1 MLVNYWKKLNKK
13 NDTLY
18 VAKLVINDMPISFV
32 RAGLWSRPFALI

>member
-1 MLVNYWKKLNKK
+1 M
-13 NDTLY
+13 LY